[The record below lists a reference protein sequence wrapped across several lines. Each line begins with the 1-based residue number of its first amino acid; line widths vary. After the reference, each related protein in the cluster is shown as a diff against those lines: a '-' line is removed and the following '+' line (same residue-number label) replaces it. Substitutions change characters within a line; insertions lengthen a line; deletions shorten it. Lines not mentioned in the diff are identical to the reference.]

1 MVDDARGHVTSPPAD
16 DGHPCVLF
24 LDNSSTFGGAIESLA
39 HLVDGLAHRGF
50 ACVVVSAQPE
60 DTLVRVFGDSAEIR
74 WVDVPVRWQWRHKTM
89 LYRLLAQ
96 MRSGSV
102 LSRCVSAL
110 AACDWHLRRTL
121 PSALRYARIGRR
133 HRVDLVH
140 LNNALESQLEGL
152 LAAKLLGVPCV
163 AHARGFERP
172 TRALALGAPRVDR
185 HIAISEAIREN
196 LLTIGAPEERISV
209 VHDGMD
215 VETLAEPHD
224 TRSVRDELGIP
235 PGAPVFGLFGRII
248 EWKGVREFLLAA
260 ERVLER
266 FDSAYALVVGD
277 ESDGSP
283 DYFRQVRSLAE
294 ESDVADRILFTGYRE
309 DVPALMQALNVMVHC
324 SIEPEPFGMVIAE
337 AMAAGK
343 PVVAADR
350 GGPLD
355 IVVEGETG
363 FLVDPRDT
371 DSLASAIERLLDD
384 PELGE
389 KMGAAGRRRAKRLFG
404 KDRYAREIAEIY
416 DEVVR

>member
-1 MVDDARGHVTSPPAD
+1 MVDDARRRVTSPPPD
-16 DGHPCVLF
+16 DRRPRVLF

-39 HLVDGLAHRGF
+39 HLVDCLADRGF
-50 ACVVVSAQPE
+50 ASVVVSAQPE
-60 DTLVRVFGDSAEIR
+60 DSLTRVFPDSAVTR
-74 WVDVPVRWQWRHKTM
+74 SVDVPVRWQRRHKTG
-89 LYRLLAQ
+89 LYRLLAG
-96 MRSGSV
+96 MRTRSV
-102 LSRCVSAL
+102 LSRGVSAL
-110 AACDWHLRRTL
+110 AVLDWHLRRTL

-152 LAAKLLGVPCV
+152 AAARLLGVPCV
-163 AHARGFERP
+163 AHARGFQQP
-172 TRALALGAPRVDR
+172 TRALRLLAPRVDR
-185 HIAISEAIREN
+185 HVAISEAIREN
-196 LLTIGAPEERISV
+196 LLEIGAPEERISV

-215 VETLAEPHD
+215 LEAFRRSHD
-224 TRSVRDELGIP
+224 TRSIRDDLRIR
-235 PGAPVFGLFGRII
+235 PGVPAFGLFGRII

-260 ERVLER
+260 EQVLER
-266 FDSAYALVVGD
+266 FGSAYALVVGD

-294 ESDVADRILFTGYRE
+294 DSDVADRILFTGYRE
-309 DVPALMQALNVMVHC
+309 DVPALMQTLDVVVHC

-371 DSLASAIERLLDD
+371 EALASAIGRLLDD
-384 PELGE
+384 PALAEE
-389 KMGAAGRRRAKRLFG
+389 MGAAGRRRARRLFG
-404 KDRYAREIAEIY
+404 KERYAREIAEIY
-416 DEVVR
+416 EEVIR